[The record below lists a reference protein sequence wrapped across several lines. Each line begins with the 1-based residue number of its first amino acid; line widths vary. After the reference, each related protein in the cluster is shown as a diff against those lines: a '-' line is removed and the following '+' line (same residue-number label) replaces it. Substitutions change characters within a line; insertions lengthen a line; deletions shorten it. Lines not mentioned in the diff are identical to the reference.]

1 MKKWI
6 ASAIGLVAA
15 FALVSSAHAQVAVAT
30 PDAAVATAGGA
41 AAPTKNLWSF
51 LFPSQEQC
59 AALKDCICN
68 TAIGEFAK
76 SAAKP
81 LTAATGGLLFSKC
94 GVPTAEDLAKMA
106 AAGTLDSEVGAAA
119 KIKKSEAE
127 AAARREAVR
136 YLGTVDCNYWPEAK
150 DALKA
155 ALRSDPNECVRYEAA
170 LALSRGCCCN
180 KDIIDALRHSANGTK
195 GDGAPAESSPR
206 VRDAA
211 SMALSICAGAF
222 SEEVAEPEKKLK
234 EAPVP
239 PITRDQKRSKGLL
252 GVFFAAATPPSTQ
265 TAPLQTAPLQTAP
278 PPVMA
283 PVAPVVTTP
292 VVTTPVAALPVM
304 RTAPPAIQ
312 PVAHMSSTAALAS
325 GTTGPQPVPA
335 PAPPRP
341 QRGLLRHLIPGGN
354 TPPAQVMDN
363 VRSSDLGPV
372 NRGYVILD
380 K

>member
-1 MKKWI
+1 MNKWI
-6 ASAIGLVAA
+6 ASAIGLIAGL
-15 FALVSSAHAQVAVAT
+15 ALNSSAHAQVAVAT
-30 PDAAVATAGGA
+30 PDAAVATAG
-41 AAPTKNLWSF
+41 AAPTKNLFSF
-51 LFPSQEQC
+51 LFPTKEQC

-81 LTAATGGLLFSKC
+81 LTAASGGLLFSRC

-106 AAGTLDSEVGAAA
+106 AAGTLDSEMGAAA

-155 ALRSDPNECVRYEAA
+155 ALRSDPSECVRYEAA

-211 SMALSICAGAF
+211 SFALSVCAGVF
-222 SEEVAEPEKKLK
+222 SEDIPEPEKKLK
-234 EAPVP
+234 EAPLP
-239 PITRDQKRSKGLL
+239 PLTRNQPRNQKHGKGLL
-252 GVFFAAATPPSTQ
+252 GVFFAATSPSTSAPVHAAPVQ
-265 TAPLQTAPLQTAP
+265 TFP
-278 PPVMA
+278 PPVIVSAPA
-283 PVAPVVTTP
+283 PVEAMPAAMPVARTTP
-292 VVTTPVAALPVM
+292 V
-304 RTAPPAIQ
+304 Q
-312 PVAHMSSTAALAS
+312 PVAHMMPPPATVPPAAATA
-325 GTTGPQPVPA
+325 TTPQPATA
-335 PAPPRP
+335 PARP
-341 QRGLLRHLIPGGN
+341 QRGLLRHLIPGGSP
-354 TPPAQVMDN
+354 PPAQVMDN